1 MGGVNCILW
10 ERDSCYTG
18 VLREIGWRKKNARR
32 LAGRVYVMAI

>member
-18 VLREIGWRKKNARR
+18 VLREIGGRKKERPAV
-32 LAGRVYVMAI
+32 GRA